1 MSAAK
6 KKKVDP
12 VEPVEPE
19 TLPVTEEKRGR
30 GRPSLASQG
39 LSKKITLS
47 GYVDQEVYDEFA
59 LLGKAKDSISEIVV
73 EALLFALPEMKKRY
87 AKVLA

>member
-6 KKKVDP
+6 KKKVEDTPP
-12 VEPVEPE
+12 V
-19 TLPVTEEKRGR
+19 EEKRGR

-47 GYVDQEVYDEFA
+47 GYVNQETYDEFA
-59 LLGKAKDSISEIVV
+59 ELGKAKESISEIVV

-87 AKVLA
+87 ANAQA